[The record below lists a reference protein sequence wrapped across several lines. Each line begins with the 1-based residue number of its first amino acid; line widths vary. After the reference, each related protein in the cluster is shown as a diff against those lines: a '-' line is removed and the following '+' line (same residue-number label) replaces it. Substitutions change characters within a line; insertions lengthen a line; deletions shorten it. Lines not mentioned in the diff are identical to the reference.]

1 MSEELSSPQDT
12 AVERDAES
20 DAATMDTATQVP
32 SRLGLALVVI
42 AAAQLMIVLD
52 ATIVNVA
59 LPHIQRAL
67 GFSGTGLEWI
77 VTAYS
82 LAFGS
87 LLLLG
92 GRLGDIYGR
101 RRVFMTGILL
111 FSTASLVGGFA
122 TSEWWLLTARAVQGA
137 GAALAAPTA
146 LALIATTFPMGP
158 PRNRALGVWAGMA
171 GAGGAIGLLLGGIL
185 TTYVSWRW
193 VFFVNAPIGLT
204 VAALAPIALVG
215 GGRLQRRLD
224 IPGVITS
231 TGGLALLVYG
241 LTHAAAGQDGVSH
254 WGEPVT
260 IACLAGAVALLVGF
274 VFIERYVKEPE
285 LDLNLL
291 RSRRRSGAYVMMLLL
306 GTALFSVFFFLT
318 IYLQTVWGYS
328 PVKAGLSWVPFPIML
343 IGINVLVARVLVT
356 KVGVRPLLMA
366 GPLFAGVGF
375 MLLSRLTPTGSY
387 WVNLLG
393 PMVLLSIGMGLMFVP
408 ITLMIVSH
416 VRHDEAGAASSLL
429 NIGQQVGG
437 SIGLAAIGTIAWTSV
452 AHTVRTGMAAA
463 AATGATGVAG
473 AATGGAS
480 ERGLG
485 SRDRPTGDP
494 LSRADGRLLDGAHD
508 RRHRRVVRLLR
519 RRRGDLDAGTLP
531 VALGPARP
539 RALVRRGARYLRPGR
554 AQAGHGHRRL
564 RRPLGFTNA
573 TRPERRRG
581 RGGPSGLPA
590 LFARSASASPQV
602 FCIVTPR
609 RRSARRA
616 SSWPA
621 SSSRSSSASRCSA
634 RPCPRGSG
642 PSPSRPHR
650 LG

>member
-1 MSEELSSPQDT
+1 MTEELTPPT
-12 AVERDAES
+12 AEAAPPPDAEA
-20 DAATMDTATQVP
+20 DAATTDRATHVP
-32 SRLGLALVVI
+32 RHLGLALVVI

-101 RRVFMTGILL
+101 RRIFMTGILL
-111 FSTASLVGGFA
+111 FSFASLVGGFA

-146 LALIATTFPMGP
+146 LALIATTFPMGQS
-158 PRNRALGVWAGMA
+158 RNRALGVWAGMA

-185 TTYVSWRW
+185 TSYVSWRW
-193 VFFVNAPIGLT
+193 VFFVNAPIGLV

-215 GGRLQRRLD
+215 GGRLYRRLD
-224 IPGVITS
+224 IPGVVTS
-231 TGGLALLVYG
+231 TAGLALLVYG

-254 WGEPVT
+254 WGDWVT
-260 IACLAGAVALLVGF
+260 IACLTGAVALLVGF

-291 RSRRRSGAYVMMLLL
+291 KSRRRSGAYIMMLLL
-306 GTALFSVFFFLT
+306 GTAMFAVFFFLT
-318 IYLQTVWGYS
+318 IYIQTVWGYS
-328 PVKAGLSWVPFPIML
+328 PVRAGVSWVPFPIML
-343 IGINVLVARVLVT
+343 IAINVFVARVLVA

-366 GPLFAGVGF
+366 GPLFAGIGF
-375 MLLSRLTPTGSY
+375 MLLSRLSPDGSY
-387 WVNLLG
+387 WTNLLG
-393 PMVLLSIGMGLMFVP
+393 PMMLLSIGMGLMFVP

-452 AHTVRTGMAAA
+452 AHTVRDSMATAAASGGAAA
-463 AATGATGVAG
+463 AGGAQAGGTGVASVPPAILYHG
-473 AATGGAS
+473 LTVGFSTG
-480 ERGLG
+480 LMI
-485 SRDRPTGDP
+485 
-494 LSRADGRLLDGAHD
+494 
-508 RRHRRVVRLLR
+508 
-519 RRRGDLDAGTLP
+519 AGF
-531 VALGPARP
+531 VALSGFFVAI
-539 RALVRRGARYLRPGR
+539 VTTWTPGR
-554 AQAGHGHRRL
+554 FRL
-564 RRPLGFTNA
+564 
-573 TRPERRRG
+573 
-581 RGGPSGLPA
+581 
-590 LFARSASASPQV
+590 
-602 FCIVTPR
+602 
-609 RRSARRA
+609 RSARHDREP
-616 SSWPA
+616 SCDEVLGTCDPA
-621 SSSRSSSASRCSA
+621 ALATAGVSD
-634 RPCPRGSG
+634 G
-642 PSPSRPHR
+642 
-650 LG
+650 

>member
-1 MSEELSSPQDT
+1 MTEELPSPQD
-12 AVERDAES
+12 AVAVHDAES
-20 DAATMDTATQVP
+20 DAATTDRASHVP
-32 SRLGLALVVI
+32 RRLGLALVVI

-101 RRVFMTGILL
+101 RRIFMTGVLL
-111 FSTASLVGGFA
+111 FSLASLVGGFA
-122 TSEWWLLTARAVQGA
+122 TSEWWLLSARAVQGA

-146 LALIATTFPMGP
+146 LALIATTFPMGLQ
-158 PRNRALGVWAGMA
+158 RNRALGVWAGMA

-185 TTYVSWRW
+185 TSYVSWRW

-224 IPGVITS
+224 IPGVVTS
-231 TGGLALLVYG
+231 TAGLALLVYG

-254 WGEPVT
+254 WGEPLT

-291 RSRRRSGAYVMMLLL
+291 KSRRRSGAYIMMLLL
-306 GTALFSVFFFLT
+306 GTAMFAVFFFLT
-318 IYLQTVWGYS
+318 IYIQTVWGYS
-328 PVKAGLSWVPFPIML
+328 PVKAGISWVPFPIML

-375 MLLSRLTPTGSY
+375 MLLSRLSPTGSY

-393 PMVLLSIGMGLMFVP
+393 PMIVLSIGMGLMFVP

-437 SIGLAAIGTIAWTSV
+437 SIGLAAIGTVAWTSV

-463 AATGATGVAG
+463 AAGGATGAAG
-473 AATGGAS
+473 AAAGGAS
-480 ERGLG
+480 AGAGSGVASIPPAILYHGLTVG
-485 SRDRPTGDP
+485 FSTG
-494 LSRADGRLLDGAHD
+494 LMI
-508 RRHRRVVRLLR
+508 
-519 RRRGDLDAGTLP
+519 AGI
-531 VALGPARP
+531 VALSGFFVAI
-539 RALVRRGARYLRPGR
+539 VTTWTPGR
-554 AQAGHGHRRL
+554 FRL
-564 RRPLGFTNA
+564 
-573 TRPERRRG
+573 
-581 RGGPSGLPA
+581 
-590 LFARSASASPQV
+590 
-602 FCIVTPR
+602 
-609 RRSARRA
+609 RSARHDREP
-616 SSWPA
+616 SCDEVLGTCDPA
-621 SSSRSSSASRCSA
+621 GLK
-634 RPCPRGSG
+634 PG
-642 PSPSRPHR
+642 PVTD
-650 LG
+650 G